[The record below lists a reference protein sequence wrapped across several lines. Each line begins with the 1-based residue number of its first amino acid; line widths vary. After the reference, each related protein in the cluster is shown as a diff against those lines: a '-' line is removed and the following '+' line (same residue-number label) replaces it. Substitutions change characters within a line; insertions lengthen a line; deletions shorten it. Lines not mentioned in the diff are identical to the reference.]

1 MTDKEELFD
10 NSLINTNKI
19 LKDKYRRNICRI
31 EYYIENQPVY
41 GTGFFC
47 KIDYINNTKMP
58 VLITCEHVL
67 NDYNFENYEFLN
79 VTYFSN
85 EEIFSPII
93 YLKNKRIFRDNDSD
107 IIIIEINDKDEGLDI
122 YSFLEIDNSINM
134 ENPQLINKKV
144 YLYHYPKGNED
155 EYYSQGYITNMYNE
169 DEDNYFVTKLSTL
182 PGTSGA
188 PIINYENDRV
198 IGIHKAK
205 YKYDKNYG
213 IGILIK
219 NGIQKFINK
228 EKINNNIPYKD
239 LYSYLNTIDI
249 IYLVPHNDDKIQ
261 LFGAKFVENNKNKCK
276 IIYKNREGTL
286 KQFHKLTSEDKKSS
300 TLTIKLNGL
309 NLVSNMEEMFR
320 FCKYLQ
326 KLPNISRIDT
336 SKVVDISRMFEE
348 CYNLKELP
356 DLSRWNV
363 ENIISM
369 RGMFYKTQNIK
380 SIPGID
386 KWNPIKLKNC
396 FEMFCGCTSL
406 KNSEVGK
413 IEKWANVGEKIKI
426 EAFIGHEYGKSLN
439 KIAHSFG
446 LTCQFI
452 GNIIH
457 KK

>member
-1 MTDKEELFD
+1 MAEHEDFFGY
-10 NSLINTNKI
+10 SLINTNKI
-19 LKDKYRRNICRI
+19 LKDKCRRNICRI
-31 EYYIENQPVY
+31 EYNIGRKTFY

-67 NDYNFENYEFLN
+67 NDYDFENYEFLN

-261 LFGAKFVENNKNKCK
+261 LFGEKFVENNKNKCK
-276 IIYKNREGTL
+276 IIYKNSEKSL
-286 KQFHKLTSEDKKSS
+286 IQFHKLR
-300 TLTIKLNGL
+300 
-309 NLVSNMEEMFR
+309 V
-320 FCKYLQ
+320 
-326 KLPNISRIDT
+326 
-336 SKVVDISRMFEE
+336 
-348 CYNLKELP
+348 
-356 DLSRWNV
+356 
-363 ENIISM
+363 
-369 RGMFYKTQNIK
+369 
-380 SIPGID
+380 
-386 KWNPIKLKNC
+386 
-396 FEMFCGCTSL
+396 
-406 KNSEVGK
+406 
-413 IEKWANVGEKIKI
+413 KIK
-426 EAFIGHEYGKSLN
+426 KVL
-439 KIAHSFG
+439 
-446 LTCQFI
+446 L
-452 GNIIH
+452 
-457 KK
+457 